1 MSKTMFLD
9 KIVAEKLDELEQRQ
23 KTIPLSELEAAIKE
37 KPSPLDLAAALKG
50 DSLRLIAEVKR
61 ASPSKGVL
69 SPELDPVR
77 LARTYVQCGAA
88 AISVLTEGRYF
99 GGSGED
105 LEAIR
110 HQFPDTPLLRKDF
123 ILKSYQLFE
132 SRAWGADAVLLI
144 AAILNDTELE
154 ELLSLSHD
162 LGMQCLV
169 EVHNQEE
176 LKRAL
181 ACDAKII
188 GINNRDLDTMAVDI
202 NVTRRLRPLIP
213 PDRLVVSESGIKGR
227 DDVQKLKGWGVDAVL
242 IGEALVTA
250 DDVAAKIKE
259 LL

>member
-1 MSKTMFLD
+1 MFLD

-23 KTIPLSELEAAIKE
+23 KTNPLSELMPAIME
-37 KPSPLDLAAALKG
+37 RPSPLDLAAALVG
-50 DSLRLIAEVKR
+50 DRLRLIAEVKR

-69 SPELDPVR
+69 CPDLDPVK
-77 LARTYVQCGAA
+77 LATTYAQCGAA
-88 AISVLTEGRYF
+88 AISVLTESRYF
-99 GGSGED
+99 GGSRQD

-110 HQFPDTPLLRKDF
+110 HKLPNTPLLRKDF
-123 ILKSYQLFE
+123 ILKPYQILE

-144 AAILNDTELE
+144 TAILDDDELQK
-154 ELLSLSHD
+154 LLSLSHT

-169 EVHNQEE
+169 EVHNQKE
-176 LKRAL
+176 LKKAL

-202 NVTRRLRPLIP
+202 NVTKKLRPLIP
-213 PDRLVVSESGIKGR
+213 PGRIVVSESGIKGPG
-227 DDVQKLKGWGVDAVL
+227 DVQKLREWKVNAVL

-250 DDVAAKIKE
+250 SDVAAKIKE